1 LSSSINLFFM
11 LVTVEKYMNVERK
24 VMTKS

>member
-1 LSSSINLFFM
+1 LSSSINLFFI

-24 VMTKS
+24 V